1 LDGSG
6 NEAGLLQGGSDTE
19 QPVQQVS

>member
-6 NEAGLLQGGSDTE
+6 NEAGLLQGGSDME